1 MGKQTEKTSIPIGG
15 MTCTA
20 CAQTIEKALNKEKAV
35 LNAHVNFATEKASIE
50 YDSSEIDIAGLAEV
64 INGTGYEAL
73 MKRKGSE
80 KREILLNIVG
90 MTCSSCAA
98 TIEKSINS
106 LEGVKS
112 VFVNIATD
120 KARVEY
126 DPSLV
131 SIFDLRKA
139 VTDVGYDV
147 AGEEEVDRAV
157 EEMKEGRKRML
168 RSWAFTAPIILW
180 MIPEMI
186 WGLAIPTMTIYNLGI
201 VALATPVMFW
211 LGWPT
216 LRSAYKALTHGSANM
231 DVLIAMGT
239 LVSFATGPAYFFTPI
254 FNYAGVGAMIMSFH
268 FTGRYFEAK
277 AKGSASQA
285 IRSLLK
291 MEAKSATILVD
302 GVETEVPIQDVLVGA
317 VMIVKPGEKFPTD
330 GLVIKGES
338 SVDESMAT
346 GESMPVGKSPG
357 DEVIGATINQ
367 EGLLRVEAT
376 RIGKDTFLSQVVR
389 MVEEAQGTKVPIQE
403 FADKIISIFVPAV
416 IVISLAT
423 LALWFIVP
431 DAMLTIAKIM
441 EPFLPW
447 VDTTQPIVV
456 LAISSFVATLVIAC
470 PCALGLAT
478 PTALMVGTGMG
489 AEQGILIRKGEA
501 IQTMK
506 EVKAIILDKTGTL
519 TKGKPELTDIIVL
532 DEAMTEEDV
541 LFYAGSV
548 ETGSEHPLGTAIV
561 RRAQERG
568 LSLESPG
575 SFTSFRGRG
584 VEGSVKGSMVRVGKP
599 DLLPAETINEE
610 IERQFSELQQQ
621 AKTVMI
627 VGLDDRPIGIV
638 AVADTL

>member
-1 MGKQTEKTSIPIGG
+1 MGKQIEKTSIPIGG
-15 MTCTA
+15 MSCTA
-20 CAQTIEKALNKEKAV
+20 CALTIENALNKQRGVIEA
-35 LNAHVNFATEKASIE
+35 NVNFATEKAVVE
-50 YDSSEIDIAGLAEV
+50 YDSGEIDMKGLTEAISE
-64 INGTGYEAL
+64 TGYIPL
-73 MKRKGSE
+73 VSKKGSE
-80 KREILLNIVG
+80 KREVFLNIVG

-98 TIEKSINS
+98 TIEKSIKS
-106 LEGVKS
+106 LEGVES

-186 WGLAIPTMTIYNLGI
+186 WGIAFPTMTLYNLGI
-201 VALATPVMFW
+201 VALATPVIFW

-216 LRSAYKALTHGSANM
+216 LRSSYKALTHGSANM

-239 LVSFATGPAYFFTPI
+239 VVSFATGPAYFFAPI

-268 FTGRYFEAK
+268 LTGRYFEAK

-302 GVETEVPIQDVLVGA
+302 WVETEVPIQDVLVGA
-317 VMIVKPGEKFPTD
+317 VMVVKPGEKIPTD

-376 RIGKDTFLSQVVR
+376 RIGKDTFL
-389 MVEEAQGTKVPIQE
+389 
-403 FADKIISIFVPAV
+403 F
-416 IVISLAT
+416 
-423 LALWFIVP
+423 
-431 DAMLTIAKIM
+431 
-441 EPFLPW
+441 
-447 VDTTQPIVV
+447 
-456 LAISSFVATLVIAC
+456 
-470 PCALGLAT
+470 
-478 PTALMVGTGMG
+478 
-489 AEQGILIRKGEA
+489 
-501 IQTMK
+501 
-506 EVKAIILDKTGTL
+506 
-519 TKGKPELTDIIVL
+519 
-532 DEAMTEEDV
+532 
-541 LFYAGSV
+541 
-548 ETGSEHPLGTAIV
+548 
-561 RRAQERG
+561 
-568 LSLESPG
+568 
-575 SFTSFRGRG
+575 
-584 VEGSVKGSMVRVGKP
+584 
-599 DLLPAETINEE
+599 
-610 IERQFSELQQQ
+610 
-621 AKTVMI
+621 
-627 VGLDDRPIGIV
+627 
-638 AVADTL
+638 

>member
-1 MGKQTEKTSIPIGG
+1 MGKQIEKTSIPIGG

-20 CAQTIEKALNKEKAV
+20 CAQTIEKALNKKKAV

-80 KREILLNIVG
+80 KREVLLNIVG

-157 EEMKEGRKRML
+157 EEMEAGRKRML
-168 RSWAFTAPIILW
+168 RSWALTAPILLW

-186 WGLAIPTMTIYNLGI
+186 WGIAWPAMTLYNLGI

-302 GVETEVPIQDVLVGA
+302 GVETVHRVH
-317 VMIVKPGEKFPTD
+317 VM
-330 GLVIKGES
+330 
-338 SVDESMAT
+338 
-346 GESMPVGKSPG
+346 
-357 DEVIGATINQ
+357 
-367 EGLLRVEAT
+367 
-376 RIGKDTFLSQVVR
+376 
-389 MVEEAQGTKVPIQE
+389 
-403 FADKIISIFVPAV
+403 
-416 IVISLAT
+416 
-423 LALWFIVP
+423 
-431 DAMLTIAKIM
+431 AKHG
-441 EPFLPW
+441 
-447 VDTTQPIVV
+447 VV
-456 LAISSFVATLVIAC
+456 L
-470 PCALGLAT
+470 P
-478 PTALMVGTGMG
+478 
-489 AEQGILIRKGEA
+489 
-501 IQTMK
+501 
-506 EVKAIILDKTGTL
+506 D
-519 TKGKPELTDIIVL
+519 
-532 DEAMTEEDV
+532 
-541 LFYAGSV
+541 
-548 ETGSEHPLGTAIV
+548 
-561 RRAQERG
+561 
-568 LSLESPG
+568 
-575 SFTSFRGRG
+575 
-584 VEGSVKGSMVRVGKP
+584 
-599 DLLPAETINEE
+599 DLL
-610 IERQFSELQQQ
+610 
-621 AKTVMI
+621 
-627 VGLDDRPIGIV
+627 
-638 AVADTL
+638 

>member
-1 MGKQTEKTSIPIGG
+1 MSCTSCASSIEDALQKTDGVI
-15 MTCTA
+15 TA
-20 CAQTIEKALNKEKAV
+20 N
-35 LNAHVNFATEKASIE
+35 VNFATEKAVIE
-50 YDSSEIDIAGLAEV
+50 YDSDKISLEELGEV
-64 INGTGYEAL
+64 IEGTGYEPVLPKEGAE
-73 MKRKGSE
+73 R
-80 KREILLNIVG
+80 RDVILNIVG
-90 MTCSSCAA
+90 MTCAGCAV
-98 TIEKSINS
+98 TIEKSLSS
-106 LEGVKS
+106 LEGVES
-112 VFVNIATD
+112 AFVNIATD
-120 KARVEY
+120 KARVSY
-126 DPSLV
+126 DPRLV

-201 VALATPVMFW
+201 VALATPVLFW

-239 LVSFATGPAYFFTPI
+239 LVSFATGPAYFFAPI

-268 FTGRYFEAK
+268 LTGRYFEAK

-302 GVETEVPIQDVLVGA
+302 GVEQEVPIQDVLVGA
-317 VMIVKPGEKFPTD
+317 LMVVRPGEKIPTD
-330 GLVIKGES
+330 GLVIEGES
-338 SVDESMAT
+338 AVDESMAT
-346 GESMPVGKSPG
+346 GESMPVGKAPG
-357 DEVIGATINQ
+357 DEVIGATINH

-403 FADKIISIFVPAV
+403 FADKIIGYFVPAV

-423 LALWFIVP
+423 LALWFIAP
-431 DAMLTIAKIM
+431 NAMLTVVRLM
-441 EPFLPW
+441 EPILPW
-447 VDTTQPIVV
+447 VDTTQPILM

-506 EVKAIILDKTGTL
+506 EV
-519 TKGKPELTDIIVL
+519 
-532 DEAMTEEDV
+532 
-541 LFYAGSV
+541 
-548 ETGSEHPLGTAIV
+548 
-561 RRAQERG
+561 
-568 LSLESPG
+568 SPI
-575 SFTSFRGRG
+575 SSSWT
-584 VEGSVKGSMVRVGKP
+584 
-599 DLLPAETINEE
+599 
-610 IERQFSELQQQ
+610 RQ
-621 AKTVMI
+621 
-627 VGLDDRPIGIV
+627 
-638 AVADTL
+638 